1 MLGTAKPSAPARCGV
16 FAVSVCMAL
25 SACSTPSSGGAGD
38 LAPDGFVWR
47 GLDATD
53 AQATDAPEDQAQEGL
68 VDAGETPDTDAAAE
82 ADTVSDQTSDTATVT
97 DADAV
102 SDVDTAADADA
113 VADTDT
119 LSDADA
125 VADLDTAADADGG
138 ADVDT
143 TADGDAAVDT
153 DAVPDADTGWN
164 PVDTESDAGWDASP
178 DTALPPGYCNERTQ
192 QVYVSTQN
200 MELLQF
206 QPDLLTFKLVGPL
219 DCPAEYANTPFSM
232 AIDHDANAWVLYS
245 SGELFQV
252 STLDASCQATGYL
265 PGQQKFI
272 TFGMGFAS
280 DGVGSPAETLYIA
293 NTTGQLFGKV
303 SFPDLLVTKIGI
315 LDGGFGSPELTGNGL
330 AELWGY
336 FPSSSPPS
344 VRQIDK
350 VSGKSMHVFPIQG
363 VDMSSVNAWAFA
375 AWGGQFYIFYRG
387 AGMAS
392 SQVWQLDPVTGEAK
406 LAIANTGY
414 VITGAGV
421 SSCAPTQMP

>member
-1 MLGTAKPSAPARCGV
+1 MFGTAKPSASARCGV
-16 FAVSVCMAL
+16 FAVSVCAAL
-25 SACSTPSSGGAGD
+25 SACSTPSSGSSGD
-38 LAPDGFVWR
+38 FTTDGFVWS
-47 GLDATD
+47 GFDAAETPAADAT
-53 AQATDAPEDQAQEGL
+53 EDQAQEGL
-68 VDAGETPDTDAAAE
+68 VDAGGTPEADAAADAGADADVASD
-82 ADTVSDQTSDTATVT
+82 ADTVA
-97 DADAV
+97 DADTV
-102 SDVDTAADADA
+102 SDVDTAADADTVSDVDA
-113 VADTDT
+113 AA
-119 LSDADA
+119 DADS
-125 VADLDTAADADGG
+125 VADLDTAADADGV

-143 TADGDAAVDT
+143 TADGDMAVDI
-153 DAVPDADTGWN
+153 DAVSDADTGWN

-178 DTALPPGYCNERTQ
+178 DAALPPGYCNERTQ

-293 NTTGQLFGKV
+293 NTTGQLFGKI
-303 SFPDLLVTKIGI
+303 SFPDLVVTKIGI

-350 VSGKSMHVFPIQG
+350 VSGKSMHVFPIEG